1 MEPGMLNENHNKPN
15 WKSRLEEV
23 SSLPDHLLA
32 DKNASWEKLHG
43 RLHAKP
49 RRIKPWWYWV
59 AAACLLGAITIP
71 FLTVHKKQ
79 EALVKNE
86 PTKTVLKKA
95 GVTASDV
102 KEIAPIAVIVAPVEK
117 KQKATPASL
126 PGSVKNKEY
135 KIKDDRLIAATGLDE
150 PIITQQNPIVLSQPV
165 VEVIAVL
172 NPIIAAAPKKLK
184 VVHINELGTPVILPY
199 NLAHIDDYGPVQI
212 KLINQEIYNN
222 SSTISNNTSFN
233 IFKTRNSPSN

>member
-23 SSLPDHLLA
+23 SSLPDLILA

-43 RLHAKP
+43 RLHTKP

-71 FLTVHKKQ
+71 FLTAHKKQ

-86 PTKTVLKKA
+86 PTKTVLKKT
-95 GVTASDV
+95 GVAASDV
-102 KEIAPIAVIVAPVEK
+102 KEIVPVAVIAGPVEK
-117 KQKATPASL
+117 KQIATPASL
-126 PGSVKNKEY
+126 PGSVENKED

-150 PIITQQNPIVLSQPV
+150 PTITQQDPIVLPQPV
-165 VEVIAVL
+165 LEAIAVS
-172 NPIIAAAPKKLK
+172 NPIIAPAPRKLK
-184 VVHINELGTPVILPY
+184 VIHINELGTPVVLPY
-199 NLAHIDDYGPVQI
+199 NLAHVDDYSPVQI

>member
-1 MEPGMLNENHNKPN
+1 MLNENHNKPN

-23 SSLPDHLLA
+23 SSLPDLILA

-43 RLHAKP
+43 RLHTKP

-71 FLTVHKKQ
+71 FLTAHKKQ

-86 PTKTVLKKA
+86 PTKTVLKKT
-95 GVTASDV
+95 GVAASDV
-102 KEIAPIAVIVAPVEK
+102 KEIVPVAVIAGPVEK
-117 KQKATPASL
+117 KQIATPASL
-126 PGSVKNKEY
+126 PGSVENKED

-150 PIITQQNPIVLSQPV
+150 PTITQQDPIVLPQPV
-165 VEVIAVL
+165 LEAIAVS
-172 NPIIAAAPKKLK
+172 NPIIAPAPRKLK
-184 VVHINELGTPVILPY
+184 VIHINELGTPVVLPY
-199 NLAHIDDYGPVQI
+199 NLAHVDDYSPVQI

>member
-1 MEPGMLNENHNKPN
+1 MLNENHNKPN

-23 SSLPDHLLA
+23 SSLPDLLLA

-43 RLHAKP
+43 RLHVKP

-71 FLTVHKKQ
+71 FLTAHKKQ

-86 PTKTVLKKA
+86 PTKTVLKKT
-95 GVTASDV
+95 GVAASDV
-102 KEIAPIAVIVAPVEK
+102 KEIVPVAVIAGPVEK
-117 KQKATPASL
+117 KQIATPASL
-126 PGSVKNKEY
+126 PGSVENKED

-150 PIITQQNPIVLSQPV
+150 PTITQQDPIVLPQPV
-165 VEVIAVL
+165 LEAIAVS
-172 NPIIAAAPKKLK
+172 NPIIAPAPRKLK
-184 VVHINELGTPVILPY
+184 VIHINELGTPVVLPY
-199 NLAHIDDYGPVQI
+199 NLAHVDDYSPVQI

>member
-1 MEPGMLNENHNKPN
+1 M
-15 WKSRLEEV
+15 
-23 SSLPDHLLA
+23 
-32 DKNASWEKLHG
+32 
-43 RLHAKP
+43 
-49 RRIKPWWYWV
+49 
-59 AAACLLGAITIP
+59 
-71 FLTVHKKQ
+71 
-79 EALVKNE
+79 
-86 PTKTVLKKA
+86 
-95 GVTASDV
+95 
-102 KEIAPIAVIVAPVEK
+102 APVAVIIAPVEK

-126 PGSVKNKEY
+126 PGSVKNIEY

-165 VEVIAVL
+165 VEAIAVS

-199 NLAHIDDYGPVQI
+199 NLAHVDDYGPVQI

-222 SSTISNNTSFN
+222 SSTLSNNTSFN

>member
-23 SSLPDHLLA
+23 SSLPDLLLA

-49 RRIKPWWYWV
+49 RRVKALWYWV

-79 EALVKNE
+79 EVLVKSE
-86 PTKTVLKKA
+86 PAKTVLRKPA
-95 GVTASDV
+95 MVAPTV
-102 KEIAPIAVIVAPVEK
+102 KEMAPVAVIIAPVEK
-117 KQKATPASL
+117 KQKTTPASL
-126 PGSVKNKEY
+126 PGSVKNKEN
-135 KIKDDRLIAATGLDE
+135 KIKGDRLIATTGLDE
-150 PIITQQNPIVLSQPV
+150 PIITQQDPIVLPQPLVEAIAVSNPIV
-165 VEVIAVL
+165 
-172 NPIIAAAPKKLK
+172 AAAPKKLK

-199 NLAHIDDYGPVQI
+199 NLAHVDDYGPVQI

-222 SSTISNNTSFN
+222 SSTLSNNTRFN